1 LKDDNNTAKNLSVQT
16 SVNNI
21 GQILGPLIG
30 TWLAG
35 KQIFAPFMMSGGPL
49 IIPVLV
55 FILWNKGRRNQE
67 M

>member
-1 LKDDNNTAKNLSVQT
+1 
-16 SVNNI
+16 VNNI